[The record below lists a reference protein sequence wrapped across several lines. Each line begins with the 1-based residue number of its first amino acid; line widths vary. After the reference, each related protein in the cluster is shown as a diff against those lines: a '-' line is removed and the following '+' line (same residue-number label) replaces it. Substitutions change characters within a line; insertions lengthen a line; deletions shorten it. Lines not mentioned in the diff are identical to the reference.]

1 MKQILIFAA
10 LSFFVNVASAA
21 DVTAPALYFDVNQRV
36 DKRVAD
42 LIARLTLKEKAA
54 LLDQVGPAIG
64 RFNIRSDQWNQHP
77 NGVRWDKPTTQFP
90 ICRAMSAT
98 RDTNLVHEA
107 ASDLSDEARAICNG
121 CIFFECA
128 A

>member
-1 MKQILIFAA
+1 
-10 LSFFVNVASAA
+10 
-21 DVTAPALYFDVNQRV
+21 
-36 DKRVAD
+36 
-42 LIARLTLKEKAA
+42 
-54 LLDQVGPAIG
+54 
-64 RFNIRSDQWNQHP
+64 
-77 NGVRWDKPTTQFP
+77 
-90 ICRAMSAT
+90 MSAT